1 MSSVALMF
9 QGCSAGNT
17 FLRHLATLVSFCEI
31 CFKHNSTCQLKFSD
45 IDDEI
50 LESDGRASKTAFGWH
65 EEPIGTWYEPK
76 FRVEDVSSQA
86 TNLETARRG
95 QKDSFWNN
103 PQEQPHRSTKKL
115 SEHFWGNHAD
125 ADFVDFVS
133 RHENSWEHILI

>member
-1 MSSVALMF
+1 
-9 QGCSAGNT
+9 
-17 FLRHLATLVSFCEI
+17 
-31 CFKHNSTCQLKFSD
+31 LKFSD
-45 IDDEI
+45 IDDEV

-115 SEHFWGNHAD
+115 SEHFWGSHAD
-125 ADFVDFVS
+125 ADFVS

>member
-1 MSSVALMF
+1 MVGLQRLRLAGMKSLSAHGMSPS
-9 QGCSAGNT
+9 
-17 FLRHLATLVSFCEI
+17 
-31 CFKHNSTCQLKFSD
+31 
-45 IDDEI
+45 
-50 LESDGRASKTAFGWH
+50 
-65 EEPIGTWYEPK
+65 

-115 SEHFWGNHAD
+115 SEHFWGSHAD
-125 ADFVDFVS
+125 ADFVS